1 MALQTA
7 TNPQTGERVVLIGNE
22 WKPFQQTAT
31 NKEGAKAY
39 LVNGSWVVEPA
50 AAPAAPK
57 PIPERTYGE
66 AAKDIGASLTSG
78 LGSLV
83 QLPGQLYGLAT
94 GDFSKTGLLAAGEDI
109 QKYGEEMKS
118 PALKAKEE
126 ARAQKIQ
133 EAEKTGQLAA
143 AGTAFGETVTDPAL
157 LVGFLVEQVPNL
169 IPALLT
175 GGGTAALTAS
185 GIAAKEAAALV
196 ASGAAKEAAAI
207 AAKQIAAKKAGELGA
222 RAAVGVGAVQQGAD
236 VGAGAYEDIYKAAIA
251 KGMPE
256 AEAAS
261 TALNAARAAGASAA
275 VISLLAQRLPGART
289 LEETFAGVKGTTGRI
304 FGGVKG
310 ALGES
315 AGEVVEE
322 GGGKFSQN
330 LAMREVN
337 PEQSLTEG
345 LGQAAGMAAIGGG
358 GMGAIAGAARRPA
371 EAPSDTAGIQGTG
384 NPSTNSP
391 IVSTSKVNIDGKESV
406 KTTRRDGSV
415 EIDGIQVTPPDVET
429 LPPEPPPEIPPETPA
444 ATKPAAPPPPPEA
457 PKVEFKPADVAA
469 LANYTEGLPE
479 ESTGIFQQ
487 IQNRDRATPP
497 SIKQMQGLR
506 TEPDYDGLKATPDFG
521 SGAPVVVSDIR
532 IPENQMGRQDIA
544 TASDR
549 RKIPVQYAVIDAN
562 ELLASHTVS
571 GQTNPE
577 YGNVTTP
584 AIRAV
589 AGNGRIAG
597 LQASYA
603 DNFAGD
609 YRAAMLADNQH
620 GVDPS
625 VIEGIQNPVLV
636 RIMPKSYI
644 TPDIGDVSNVGV
656 ELKLSPVEKAKND
669 GNRVDLGSL
678 SFNEDGSINMQTVK
692 QFVQGMPETELG
704 ELMDEDGMPT
714 KIAID
719 RLNNAIFYKAYQSKP
734 LLRLY
739 AQAADEEAKTILQGL
754 AKAASNVSQLDGAGE
769 YDIRKNIIDAA
780 ELAVNARRQGI
791 KLKDFASQG
800 QLGLDPNT
808 MTVLEMFAENARSGK
823 RIGEMLGDLAEA
835 ASQANDAQ
843 ESNLLG
849 EESKVPLS
857 DVFKVLKPTAAPD
870 LFTPPSETKPTK
882 PTSPVDVPEPKD
894 FIAKKSLVEIA
905 KEIHGMTA
913 TQLAQWAVD
922 NAPNSAAKAIAEKVL
937 VRVKELDER
946 GFFKQPVK
954 VMNRDDLTFR
964 GKFNYNPGKD
974 YRYGY
979 FTFAGLKNGKEHS
992 RTGTRYITI
1001 LHELLHSVTTATL
1014 DPSFLGGKSKEA
1026 NDLQVVLDKVKKQIK
1041 ADQAAGRT
1049 HPIIERIRVNKTN
1062 TVKDIMELVSWGLT
1076 DPDFQDYLSKVKVG
1090 NTNALTRMV
1099 EIFRKL
1105 LGLDAKYETALDTVV
1120 RTADTILDTPFE
1132 QIEKEL
1138 GPIGSKKPA
1147 APPAAPAKP
1156 AAKNAPPKLTA
1167 PKGFKLKEGR
1177 NEQVVLA
1184 ARELKAGNITKQ
1196 QYDEY
1201 VNYYTPIGE
1210 ILGDKLE
1217 APINDDLMRLIL
1229 VNKIPQKKDPKLVNA
1244 SVEDGTKVGLR
1255 MDIPALEWGRDNGVN
1270 GSVVSIH
1277 EGKPATNAAAGKNI
1291 SYKSAGFLK
1300 NAVFAI
1306 RSEEK
1311 AFGIAQMKE
1320 GRAGQ
1325 KSPQQTI
1332 EGTWVNMTPDAIF
1345 KMVKEKLNDPA
1356 WSQVSLDPLRH
1367 SFFYDRSNTKPVV
1380 SADEVLQVGRFVLAK
1395 NVKYAPREKFLYE
1408 KQGEKPSFFK
1418 TMMPNLGFQRLPKD
1432 SNQVYE
1438 DKGGKAFPTF
1448 ERGGVRVA
1456 LSSNNVLYL
1465 DEKNKVNEGYGEPD
1479 EVILRFLG
1487 TDPSQRQKGL
1497 ASSALKNI
1505 VDGADQSGVTLYIEP
1520 VSLDTQGLSD
1530 QDLVKLYKKFGFEE
1544 EGGNKILVRRPAGE
1558 VAEKSAEESLGD
1570 KVKAKVTTK
1579 LQKRQPLNP
1588 QDFDGVS
1595 PDFLDKAN
1603 PIFVPQHKTIIQ
1615 RLEEMRDRFWQRL
1628 AQGIADQF
1636 RTIKEYS
1643 EEAYM
1648 LARMSKTVD
1657 GALEGLMF
1665 FGQVF
1670 NDGGALNIKE
1680 GTKGLI
1686 EVLKPLGNEVSR
1698 YQMWIALSRES
1709 ELPPNKRSQ
1718 IDNLDELVDR
1728 KDELI
1733 AGDIDG
1739 KPREQV
1745 YKAVRTEMNKLNR
1758 SVLKVA
1764 LDAGLIDS
1772 TANAIDRLNGRI
1784 QDIQNNDKLSD
1795 AKKEKDIE
1803 ELEAEI
1809 AELEKNPI
1817 GYERFIADI
1826 NYIPFYREMEDGD
1839 VSKVMTAS
1847 GLSNQQFSKALEGGV
1862 SPFADLMENTLRN
1875 WSHILSASMKNQA
1888 AAATLAAAEGLGGAE
1903 ANLKV
1908 PYYMIDGKV
1917 YYRSND
1923 EMVGDGSVKSW
1934 MTTAGKG
1941 TIKVM
1946 VEGQPVHYNVL
1957 DPLLLDSIASIGYM
1971 GPKSKFL
1978 DVARGFKNVLQ
1989 FGVTISPA
1997 FKVNNLIRDSVQ
2009 AMAVSDLKKNPFAN
2023 VINGWI
2029 LSDKNNPA
2037 HISALAGGALF
2048 NFGSIVEGDQ
2058 AALVKRLVKMG
2069 VKEEHILDTPAKI
2082 KNQLKKAWDKYQEF
2096 GNKSESANRMALYQQ
2111 MVDKGYGHLEA
2122 SFYARDLLDF
2132 SMQGSWPAFRL
2143 LTQVV
2148 PFLNARVQ
2156 GLYKLGR
2163 DGVNPTVR
2171 VFYNTITGKPI
2182 EQTDRQKA
2190 ESFGIVTSAVC
2201 LASLALYFA
2210 FKDDEEYKKRDDW
2223 DRDNFWWFR
2232 LPGMDYAL
2240 RIPKPFE
2247 IGAFGTLAERVA
2259 EQIFDQGA
2267 EGKQFEKSLKNMIT
2281 NTFAVNLPQFVKP
2294 LVDLYA
2300 NKDSFTGAPIESAGM
2315 ERLSKQER
2323 ATDTTSPLAIA
2334 LGGLSSVALP
2344 GEGMSPV
2351 QMDYAIK
2358 AYFGWLGGTIA
2369 HTSHYAVM
2377 PFKSGA
2383 YPDTKWIDKVSV
2395 GLIKSLPANQSRYAT
2410 AFYESNKDISQAYA
2424 DMRHYAEI
2432 GDSEKV
2438 LKILEE
2444 KRDKIQLNRFYDKT
2458 AKNMSKVR
2466 LQIRVIMND
2475 ETMSGAAKREE
2486 IDRLKEIISMLAKQ
2500 AEDTRKSLK
2509 AASEE

>member
-7 TNPQTGERVVLIGNE
+7 TNPKTGERVVLIDNE
-22 WKPFQQTAT
+22 WKKFSQTAT
-31 NKEGAKAY
+31 NKEGKKAY
-39 LVNGSWVVEPA
+39 LVNGSWIVESPA
-50 AAPAAPK
+50 EPAAPK

-66 AAKDIGASLTSG
+66 AAQDVAAKLISG
-78 LGSLV
+78 TGSLV

-94 GDFSKTGLLAAGEDI
+94 GDFSKTGLLGAGEDI
-109 QKYGEEMKS
+109 REYGESLVS
-118 PALKAKEE
+118 PSLKAKEE

-143 AGTAFGETVTDPAL
+143 AGTAFGETIKDPAL
-157 LVGFLVEQVPNL
+157 LIGFLVEQVPQL

-196 ASGAAKEAAAI
+196 ASGAAKEAAEI
-207 AAKQIAAKKAGELGA
+207 AAKQIAAKKAGELGVQ
-222 RAAVGVGAVQQGAD
+222 AAVGTGAVQQGAD
-236 VGAGAYEDIYKAAIA
+236 VGASAYENIYKAAIA

-256 AEAAS
+256 AEAARV
-261 TALNAARAAGASAA
+261 ALNAARAAGASGAI
-275 VISLLAQRLPGART
+275 ISLLAQRLPGART
-289 LEETFAGVKGTTGRI
+289 LEETFAGVPGTTGRLL
-304 FGGVKG
+304 GAGKG

-315 AGEVVEE
+315 AGEVFEE
-322 GGGKFSQN
+322 TGGKFSQN

-358 GMGAIAGAARRPA
+358 GMGAIAGGLRTP
-371 EAPSDTAGIQGTG
+371 ETKP
-384 NPSTNSP
+384 
-391 IVSTSKVNIDGKESV
+391 
-406 KTTRRDGSV
+406 V
-415 EIDGIQVTPPDVET
+415 ELPGEPKVET
-429 LPPEPPPEIPPETPA
+429 LPPAPEAPPEAPPT

-469 LANYTEGLPE
+469 LSNYTEGLPE
-479 ESTGIFQQ
+479 ESTDIFAK
-487 IQNRDRATPP
+487 IQNRDRATPA
-497 SIKQMQGLR
+497 SIGQMQGLR

-521 SGAPVVVSDIR
+521 SGAPVVVSDIK

-549 RKIPVQYAVIDAN
+549 RKIPVQYAVLDAN
-562 ELLASHTVS
+562 DLLASHTVS
-571 GQTNPE
+571 GQENPE

-620 GVDPS
+620 GIDPS

-636 RIMPKSYI
+636 RIMPKSYV

-669 GNRVDLGSL
+669 GNRIDLGSL
-678 SFNEDGSINMQTVK
+678 SFNEDGSINIDTVI
-692 QFVQGMPETELG
+692 QFVKGMPATELG

-754 AKAASNVSQLDGAGE
+754 AKAAPNVSQLDGAGE
-769 YDIRKNIIDAA
+769 YDIRKNIIEAA

-808 MTVLEMFAENARSGK
+808 MTVLEMFAENSRSGK
-823 RIGEMLGDLAEA
+823 RIGEMLGDLAKA
-835 ASQANDAQ
+835 AAQANEAQ
-843 ESNLLG
+843 ESNLFG
-849 EESKVPLS
+849 EASKVSLA
-857 DVFKVLKPTAAPD
+857 DVFKVLKLEAAPD
-870 LFTPPSETKPTK
+870 LFTPPAETKPTEAKKPAEPTK
-882 PTSPVDVPEPKD
+882 PTAPVDVPEPKD
-894 FIAKKSLVEIA
+894 FVAKKSMEEIA

-913 TQLAQWAVD
+913 TELAQWAVD

-937 VRVKELDER
+937 IRVKELDER

-954 VMNRDDLTFR
+954 VMNRDNVKFR
-964 GKFNYNPGKD
+964 GKFSYNIGKD
-974 YRYGY
+974 YRFGY
-979 FTFAGLKNGKEHS
+979 FTFTGLKNGKVHS
-992 RTGTRYITI
+992 GTGTRYITI

-1014 DPSFLGGKSKEA
+1014 DPQFLGKGSKEA
-1026 NDLQVVLDKVKKQIK
+1026 NDLQIVLDKVKKQMK

-1049 HPIIERIRVNKTN
+1049 HPIIERIKTTQTN

-1090 NTNALTRMV
+1090 NTNAMTRMV

-1105 LGLDAKYETALDTVV
+1105 LGLDVKYETALDTVV
-1120 RTADTILDTPFE
+1120 RTADTILETPFE

-1147 APPAAPAKP
+1147 APTQPAAPATKP
-1156 AAKNAPPKLTA
+1156 AAKAAPPKLTA
-1167 PKGFKLKEGR
+1167 PAGFKIPAGR

-1184 ARELKAGNITKQ
+1184 ARELKVGNITKQ

-1201 VNYYTPIGE
+1201 VNYYMPIE
-1210 ILGDKLE
+1210 TILGDKLE
-1217 APINDDLMRLIL
+1217 KPLTETQLNVVLSLPKVKKDGSKIDAPI
-1229 VNKIPQKKDPKLVNA
+1229 K
-1244 SVEDGTKVGLR
+1244 EGTKVGLR
-1255 MDIPALEWGRDNGVN
+1255 MDIPALVEARKVGMN

-1277 EGKPATNAAAGKNI
+1277 EGKPATNASPGKNI
-1291 SYKSAGFLK
+1291 SYKSAGALK

-1311 AFGIAQMKE
+1311 SFNIAQALE
-1320 GRAGQ
+1320 GKVGQ
-1325 KSPQQTI
+1325 KAPQQTI
-1332 EGTWVNMTPDAIF
+1332 EGNWVNMTPDEIYQQ
-1345 KMVKEKLNDPA
+1345 VQDKLNDPE

-1408 KQGEKPSFFK
+1408 E
-1418 TMMPNLGFQRLPKD
+1418 
-1432 SNQVYE
+1432 
-1438 DKGGKAFPTF
+1438 
-1448 ERGGVRVA
+1448 
-1456 LSSNNVLYL
+1456 
-1465 DEKNKVNEGYGEPD
+1465 
-1479 EVILRFLG
+1479 
-1487 TDPSQRQKGL
+1487 
-1497 ASSALKNI
+1497 
-1505 VDGADQSGVTLYIEP
+1505 
-1520 VSLDTQGLSD
+1520 
-1530 QDLVKLYKKFGFEE
+1530 
-1544 EGGNKILVRRPAGE
+1544 
-1558 VAEKSAEESLGD
+1558 EKSAEESVGD
-1570 KVKAKVTTK
+1570 KLKAKVGRA
-1579 LQKRQPLNP
+1579 LQPRKPLAP
-1588 QDFDGVS
+1588 ESFQGVS
-1595 PDFLDKAN
+1595 PDFIDKAN
-1603 PIFVPQHKTIIQ
+1603 PIFAPQKKTILD
-1615 RLEEMRDRFWQRL
+1615 RLEGMRDRFWQRL

-1643 EEAYM
+1643 EDAYM

-1665 FGQVF
+1665 FGQVV
-1670 NDGGALNIKE
+1670 NDGGALNIKA

-1686 EVLKPLGNEVSR
+1686 EVLKPLGNEVDR

-1718 IDNLDELVDR
+1718 IDNLDELVER
-1728 KDELI
+1728 RDELI

-1772 TANAIDRLNGRI
+1772 TANAIDRLNARI
-1784 QDIQNNDKLSD
+1784 QDTLNNDKMSD
-1795 AKKEKDIE
+1795 AKKDEEIADLEAQIE
-1803 ELEAEI
+1803 ELQ
-1809 AELEKNPI
+1809 KNPI
-1817 GYERFIADI
+1817 GYERFVADI

-1888 AAATLAAAEGLGGAE
+1888 AVATLNAAQNLGGAE

-1941 TIKVM
+1941 TVKAM
-1946 VEGQPVHYNVL
+1946 VDGQPVHYNVL

-2023 VINGWI
+2023 VVNGWI
-2029 LSDKNNPA
+2029 LSDQNNPA
-2037 HISALAGGALF
+2037 HMSALAGGALF

-2058 AALVKRLVKMG
+2058 AALVKRLIKMG

-2082 KNQLKKAWDKYQEF
+2082 KTQLKKAWDKYQEF
-2096 GNKSESANRMALYQQ
+2096 GNKSEAANRMALYQQ
-2111 MVDKGYGHLEA
+2111 LKDKGYGHLEA

-2163 DGVNPTVR
+2163 DGINPTVR
-2171 VFYNTITGKPI
+2171 VFYNSITGKPI
-2182 EQTDRQKA
+2182 EQTDKQKA
-2190 ESFGIVTSAVC
+2190 ESFGIVTFAVC

-2247 IGAFGTLAERVA
+2247 IGAFGTIAERVA

-2358 AYFGWLGGTIA
+2358 AYFGWLGATVA
-2369 HTSHYAVM
+2369 QTSHYAVM

-2395 GLIKSLPANQSRYAT
+2395 GLVKSLPANQSRYAT
-2410 AFYESNKDISQAYA
+2410 AFYESNKEISQAYA

-2444 KRDKIQLNRFYDKT
+2444 KRDKIQLNKFYDKT

-2509 AASEE
+2509 AAAKE

>member
-1 MALQTA
+1 
-7 TNPQTGERVVLIGNE
+7 
-22 WKPFQQTAT
+22 
-31 NKEGAKAY
+31 
-39 LVNGSWVVEPA
+39 
-50 AAPAAPK
+50 
-57 PIPERTYGE
+57 
-66 AAKDIGASLTSG
+66 
-78 LGSLV
+78 
-83 QLPGQLYGLAT
+83 
-94 GDFSKTGLLAAGEDI
+94 
-109 QKYGEEMKS
+109 
-118 PALKAKEE
+118 
-126 ARAQKIQ
+126 
-133 EAEKTGQLAA
+133 
-143 AGTAFGETVTDPAL
+143 
-157 LVGFLVEQVPNL
+157 
-169 IPALLT
+169 
-175 GGGTAALTAS
+175 
-185 GIAAKEAAALV
+185 
-196 ASGAAKEAAAI
+196 
-207 AAKQIAAKKAGELGA
+207 
-222 RAAVGVGAVQQGAD
+222 
-236 VGAGAYEDIYKAAIA
+236 
-251 KGMPE
+251 
-256 AEAAS
+256 
-261 TALNAARAAGASAA
+261 
-275 VISLLAQRLPGART
+275 
-289 LEETFAGVKGTTGRI
+289 
-304 FGGVKG
+304 
-310 ALGES
+310 
-315 AGEVVEE
+315 
-322 GGGKFSQN
+322 
-330 LAMREVN
+330 
-337 PEQSLTEG
+337 
-345 LGQAAGMAAIGGG
+345 
-358 GMGAIAGAARRPA
+358 
-371 EAPSDTAGIQGTG
+371 
-384 NPSTNSP
+384 
-391 IVSTSKVNIDGKESV
+391 
-406 KTTRRDGSV
+406 
-415 EIDGIQVTPPDVET
+415 
-429 LPPEPPPEIPPETPA
+429 
-444 ATKPAAPPPPPEA
+444 
-457 PKVEFKPADVAA
+457 
-469 LANYTEGLPE
+469 
-479 ESTGIFQQ
+479 
-487 IQNRDRATPP
+487 
-497 SIKQMQGLR
+497 MQGLASN
-506 TEPDYDGLKATPDFG
+506 PDYDRLKTSPDFG
-521 SGAPVVVSDIR
+521 SGAPVVISDIK
-532 IPENQMGRQDIA
+532 IPESQMGRQDIA
-544 TASDR
+544 TASDG
-549 RKIPVQYAVIDAN
+549 RKIPVQYAIVDAGS
-562 ELLASHTVS
+562 LLTSHTAS

-597 LQASYA
+597 LQAAYNNKTA
-603 DNFAGD
+603 EGYVAG
-609 YRAAMLADNQH
+609 LQGDNQH
-620 GVDPS
+620 GIDPTA
-625 VIEGIQNPVLV
+625 IEGIQNPVLV
-636 RIMPKSYI
+636 RIMPKSYV
-644 TPDIGDVSNVGV
+644 TPDIGDVSNVAGQ
-656 ELKLSPVEKAKND
+656 LRLNPVEAAKND
-669 GNRVDLGSL
+669 VNRFDLQGL
-678 SFNEDGSINMQTVK
+678 QYNEDGGINANSVI
-692 QFVQGMPETELG
+692 QFIRAMPKEEQG
-704 ELMDEDGMPT
+704 ELIDKNGAPNA
-714 KIAID
+714 IAFD
-719 RLNNAIFYKAYQSKP
+719 RLNNAVFYKAYGSDS
-734 LLRLY
+734 LIDLY
-739 AQAADEEAKTILQGL
+739 AQAADPEAKLILQGL
-754 AKAASNVSQLDGAGE
+754 AKAAPNVSQLEGAGE
-769 YDIRKNIIDAA
+769 YDIRPNIIEAA
-780 ELAVNARRQGI
+780 ELAVNARRQGV
-791 KLKDFASQG
+791 KLKDFVNQG
-800 QLGLDPNT
+800 QLGVDPNT
-808 MTVLEMFAENARSGK
+808 MAVLEMFAENGRSGK
-823 RIGEMLGDLAEA
+823 RMGE
-835 ASQANDAQ
+835 
-843 ESNLLG
+843 LLG
-849 EESKVPLS
+849 RLADKASEQAQAGEDMFGEKPKLPLA
-857 DVFKVLKPTAAPD
+857 DVFKALKAEGEPD
-870 LFTPPSETKPTK
+870 LFTEPLAPK
-882 PTSPVDVPEPKD
+882 DVPEPKD
-894 FIAKKSLVEIA
+894 FVAKKSMEEIA
-905 KEIHGMTA
+905 KEIKGMTA

-937 VRVKELDER
+937 IRIKALDAR
-946 GFFKQPVK
+946 GFFTRPVE
-954 VMNRDDLTFR
+954 VLNRDDLSYR
-964 GKFNYNPGKD
+964 G
-974 YRYGY
+974 R
-979 FTFAGLKNGKEHS
+979 FTYALDFSFGHLKFAGLKNGKAHS
-992 RTGTRYITI
+992 NTGTRYITI
-1001 LHELLHSVTTATL
+1001 LHELLHAATVPAL
-1014 DPSFLGGKSKEA
+1014 ATKGKEY
-1026 NDLQVVLDKVKKQIK
+1026 NDLTVVLDKVKKQIA
-1041 ADQAAGRT
+1041 ADKRAGKT
-1049 HPIIERIRVNKTN
+1049 HPAIERIARGGNAIKN
-1062 TVKDIMELVSWGLT
+1062 VKELVSWGLT
-1076 DPDFQDYLSKVKVG
+1076 DPDFQDYLSKIKVG
-1090 NTNALTRMV
+1090 ETNAMTRMV
-1099 EIFRKL
+1099 QIFRKL

-1120 RTADTILDTPFE
+1120 RASDTILDTPTE
-1132 QIEKEL
+1132 LIEKDL
-1138 GPIGSKKPA
+1138 GRNIGPKKVAPKPTAPPTKPA
-1147 APPAAPAKP
+1147 V
-1156 AAKNAPPKLTA
+1156 KNAPPKLTA
-1167 PKGFKLKEGR
+1167 PAGFKIPAGR

-1201 VNYYTPIGE
+1201 VDYYMPVET

-1217 APINDDLMRLIL
+1217 SPLTEAALGVVLSLPK
-1229 VNKIPQKKDPKLVNA
+1229 VKKDAAKINA
-1244 SVEDGTKVGLR
+1244 AIPNGTKVGLR
-1255 MDIPALEWGRDNGVN
+1255 MDIPALVEARKVGMN

-1277 EGKPATNAAAGKNI
+1277 EGKPATNASPGKNI
-1291 SYKSAGFLK
+1291 SYKSAGALK

-1311 AFGIAQMKE
+1311 AFNIAQALE
-1320 GRAGQ
+1320 GKVGQ

-1332 EGTWVNMTPDAIF
+1332 EGTWVNMTPEEIF
-1345 KMVKEKLNDPA
+1345 KQVQEKLNDPE

-1395 NVKYAPREKFLYE
+1395 NVKYGKREEFLYE
-1408 KQGEKPSFFK
+1408 
-1418 TMMPNLGFQRLPKD
+1418 D
-1432 SNQVYE
+1432 V
-1438 DKGGKAFPTF
+1438 GK
-1448 ERGGVRVA
+1448 EQI
-1456 LSSNNVLYL
+1456 
-1465 DEKNKVNEGYGEPD
+1465 D
-1479 EVILRFLG
+1479 
-1487 TDPSQRQKGL
+1487 
-1497 ASSALKNI
+1497 
-1505 VDGADQSGVTLYIEP
+1505 
-1520 VSLDTQGLSD
+1520 
-1530 QDLVKLYKKFGFEE
+1530 
-1544 EGGNKILVRRPAGE
+1544 
-1558 VAEKSAEESLGD
+1558 EESVGD
-1570 KVKAKVTTK
+1570 KLKAKVGSA
-1579 LQKRQPLNP
+1579 LQPRKPLAP
-1588 QDFDGVS
+1588 ESFQGVS
-1595 PDFLDKAN
+1595 PDFIDKAN
-1603 PIFVPQHKTIIQ
+1603 PIFAPQKKTILD
-1615 RLEEMRDRFWQRL
+1615 RLEGMRDRFWQRL

-1643 EEAYM
+1643 EDAYI
-1648 LARMSKTVD
+1648 LARMSKTID

-1670 NDGGALNIKE
+1670 NDGGALNIKS

-1686 EVLKPLGNEVSR
+1686 EVLKPLGNEVDR

-1718 IDNLDELVDR
+1718 IDNLDELVER

-1772 TANAIDRLNGRI
+1772 TANAIDRLNARI
-1784 QDIQNNDKLSD
+1784 QDTLNNDKMSD
-1795 AKKEKDIE
+1795 AKKDEEIADLEAQIE
-1803 ELEAEI
+1803 ELQ
-1809 AELEKNPI
+1809 KNPI

-1839 VSKVMTAS
+1839 VSRVMTAS

-1888 AAATLAAAEGLGGAE
+1888 AVATLNAAQNLGGAE

-1941 TIKVM
+1941 TVKAM
-1946 VEGQPVHYNVL
+1946 VDGQPVHYNVL

-2023 VINGWI
+2023 VIDGWI
-2029 LSDKNNPA
+2029 LSDQNNPA
-2037 HISALAGGALF
+2037 HMSALAGGALF
-2048 NFGSIVEGDQ
+2048 NFGTIVEGDQ
-2058 AALVKRLVKMG
+2058 AALIKRLVKMG

-2082 KNQLKKAWDKYQEF
+2082 KTQLKKAWDKYQEL

-2111 MVDKGYGHLEA
+2111 LKDKGYGHLEA

-2163 DGVNPTVR
+2163 DGINPTVR
-2171 VFYNTITGKPI
+2171 VFYNSITGKEI
-2182 EQTDRQKA
+2182 EQTDKQKA

-2223 DRDNFWWFR
+2223 DRDNFWWFK

-2247 IGAFGTLAERVA
+2247 IGAFGTLSERVA

-2281 NTFAVNLPQFVKP
+2281 NTFAINLPQFVKP

-2369 HTSHYAVM
+2369 QTSHYAVM

-2395 GLIKSLPANQSRYAT
+2395 GLVKSLPANQSKYAT
-2410 AFYESNKDISQAYA
+2410 AFYESNKEISQAYA

-2444 KRDKIQLNRFYDKT
+2444 KRDKIQLNKFYDKT
-2458 AKNMSKVR
+2458 AKNMAKIR

-2475 ETMSGAAKREE
+2475 DTMSGAAKEEE
-2486 IDRLKEIISMLAKQ
+2486 IDRLKQLISMLAQQ

-2509 AASEE
+2509 AAAKE